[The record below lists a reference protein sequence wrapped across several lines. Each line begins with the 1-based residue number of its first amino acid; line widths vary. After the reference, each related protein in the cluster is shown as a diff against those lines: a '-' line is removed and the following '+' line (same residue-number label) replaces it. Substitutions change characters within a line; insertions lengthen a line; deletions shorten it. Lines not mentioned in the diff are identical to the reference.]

1 MLTSWG
7 RALDPARIL
16 PEYPRPQFRRRE
28 YLMLNGFWEAAVT
41 KTAVIPQEFPH
52 KILVPF

>member
-41 KTAVIPQEFPH
+41 KTAVIPQEFPA
-52 KILVPF
+52 